1 MKKILAALLVLVML
15 VGTVACSSDKTP
27 EGYML
32 VSLEDEIFNLYV
44 PQTWQNNV
52 SSGVSSAYYAQ
63 GSGIIVSA
71 MSQKTGTT
79 GIQLSD
85 YIATV
90 IESYETT
97 LVDYEQVTEP
107 TTTTLDS
114 FAAYTFDYKAKV
126 GENTVRFRC
135 IIAKNE
141 NVFTTLTYCAPE
153 AEFDKLLPD
162 FDGIVDVFTFREF
175 EVETDPPFI
184 FRDEHTPDGY
194 KMASA
199 SQYEFRFF
207 VPDSWSVDVGAAIPS
222 AYYSATELSNVSL
235 NSFMAMDS
243 IKSGKQYWEAFKA
256 NYDYNLTEISVN
268 ENLKMGGFNAY
279 AVEYTSEIAGFDYHV
294 KQVFITTST
303 MIYIFTYTSDAE
315 HYALHLDDV
324 NAMIEVFEFKK

>member
-15 VGTVACSSDKTP
+15 VGTVACSSDGTP
-27 EGYML
+27 DGYML

-44 PQTWQNNV
+44 PQTWQNNA

-71 MSQKTGTT
+71 ISQKSGTT

-85 YIATV
+85 YIAAA
-90 IESYETT
+90 IESYEDT
-97 LVDYEQVTEP
+97 LIDYEQITEP
-107 TTTTLDS
+107 KATTLGAM
-114 FAAYTFDYKAKV
+114 AAYTFDYKAKV
-126 GENTVRFRC
+126 SEDIVRFRC
-135 IIAKNE
+135 VIAKNE
-141 NVFTTLTYCAPE
+141 NMFTTLTYCAPE
-153 AEFDKLLPD
+153 AEFEQLLSD
-162 FDGIVDVFTFREF
+162 FDGIVAAFTFRDF

-207 VPDSWSVDVGAAIPS
+207 VPDSWKVNVRAAIPS

-235 NSFMAMDS
+235 NSFMVAES
-243 IKSGKQYWEAFKA
+243 IKNGKQYWEAFEA
-256 NYDYNLTEISVN
+256 NYDYDLTVISVD
-268 ENLKMGGFNAY
+268 EDLKMGGFDAF
-279 AVEYTSEIAGFDYHV
+279 AVEYTTEIGNLDYHI
-294 KQVFITTST
+294 KQVFMTTST

-315 HYALHLDDV
+315 NYALHLDDV

>member
-15 VGTVACSSDKTP
+15 VGTVACSSDETP
-27 EGYML
+27 DGYML

-44 PQTWQNNV
+44 PQTWQNNA

-71 MSQKTGTT
+71 TTKKTGTT

-85 YIATV
+85 YIAVV
-90 IESYETT
+90 IESYENT
-97 LVDYEQVTEP
+97 LVDFEQVTEP
-107 TTTTLDS
+107 KTTTLDS

-135 IIAKNE
+135 IVAKNE
-141 NVFTTLTYCAPE
+141 NMFTILTYCAPE
-153 AEFDKLLPD
+153 ADFEQHLSD
-162 FDGIVDVFTFREF
+162 FDAIVDVFAFRSF

-184 FRDEHTPDGY
+184 FRDEHTPAGY
-194 KMASA
+194 KMASG

-235 NSFMAMDS
+235 NSFMVMEGV
-243 IKSGKQYWEAFKA
+243 KNGKQYWEAFKS
-256 NYDYNLTEISVN
+256 NYDYSLTEISVT
-268 ENLKMGGFNAY
+268 ENIKMGGFDAY
-279 AVEYTSEIAGFDYHV
+279 AVEYTTEIAGFDYQV

>member
-15 VGTVACSSDKTP
+15 VGTVACSSDGTP
-27 EGYML
+27 DGYML
-32 VSLEDEIFNLYV
+32 VSLDDEIFNLYV
-44 PQTWQNNV
+44 PKTWQNNV

-71 MSQKTGTT
+71 ISQKAGTT

-85 YIATV
+85 YIAVV
-90 IESYETT
+90 IDSYEET
-97 LVDYEQVTEP
+97 LVDYEQMTEP
-107 TTTTLDS
+107 KTTTLDS

-141 NVFTTLTYCAPE
+141 NMFTTLTYCAPE
-153 AEFDKLLPD
+153 AEFDQLLSD
-162 FDGIVDVFTFREF
+162 FEGIVDEFTFREF

-207 VPDSWSVDVGAAIPS
+207 VPDSWNVDTRATIPT

-235 NSFMAMDS
+235 NSFMVTEG
-243 IKSGKQYWEAFKA
+243 IKSGKQYWETFKA
-256 NYDYNLTEISVN
+256 NYDYSLTEISTD
-268 ENLKMGGFNAY
+268 ENLKMGGFNAL
-279 AVEYTSEIAGFDYHV
+279 AVEYTTEIANFDYHI

-303 MIYIFTYTSDAE
+303 MIYILTYTSDAE
-315 HYALHLDDV
+315 SYDLYLDDV
-324 NAMIEVFEFKK
+324 NAMIEVFEFKN